1 MSQTNWFDQ
10 TPPWL
15 WWSFVPA
22 LGGGAIAY
30 AGVKSGSNI
39 WIGVGAGF
47 VASAIIVSSIPFL
60 PGFVASLIWIAQ
72 IATAFALKRA
82 YLTKTY
88 PKDLPLPEDSKLF
101 AAIAANRPKVD
112 INSCSKN
119 DLVNTLGLPIV
130 YANDIDSLRA
140 EGHIFTSL
148 EELHDVLEISNETL
162 KKIAP
167 IVVFSYDYRQESGY
181 SWKRINSMT
190 ADDLIA
196 MGMEPQVAAAIVQER
211 QLRGEFKSIMDIK
224 KRTGIPF
231 SAYRQLT

>member
-1 MSQTNWFDQ
+1 MSQPSWFDQ
-10 TPPWL
+10 TPSWV

-30 AGVKSGSNI
+30 AGVKTGSNV
-39 WIGVGAGF
+39 WIGIGAGF
-47 VASAIIVSSIPFL
+47 VTAGIVFYSSPYL
-60 PGFVASLIWIAQ
+60 SGFATIVWFAQ
-72 IATAFALKRA
+72 IATAFALKRE

-88 PKDLPLPEDSKLF
+88 PKHLPLPEDEKLF
-101 AAIAANRPKVD
+101 KAIAATRPKID

-119 DLVNTLGLPIV
+119 DLVNVLGLPIV

-148 EELHDVLEISNETL
+148 EELHDILEIPNATL
-162 KKIAP
+162 NKIESM
-167 IVVFSYDYRQESGY
+167 VVFSYDYRQESGY
-181 SWKRINSMT
+181 SWKRVNSMT
-190 ADDLIA
+190 ADDLMAI
-196 MGMEPQVAAAIVQER
+196 GMEPNVAIAITEER
-211 QLRGEFKSIMDIK
+211 KRRGEFKSIMDIK

>member
-1 MSQTNWFDQ
+1 MSQPSWFDQ
-10 TPPWL
+10 TPSWV

-47 VASAIIVSSIPFL
+47 VAAAIILSPISDTATAV
-60 PGFVASLIWIAQ
+60 IWITQ
-72 IATAFALKRA
+72 IATAFALKRQ

-88 PKDLPLPEDSKLF
+88 PKHLPLPEDPNLF
-101 AAIAANRPKVD
+101 QAIAANRPKIE

-119 DLVNTLGLPIV
+119 DLVNVLGLPID

-148 EELHDVLEISNETL
+148 EELHDILEIPNSTL
-162 KKIAP
+162 QKIAP
-167 IVVFSYDYRQESGY
+167 MVVFSYDYRQESGY
-181 SWKRINSMT
+181 SWKRVNSMT
-190 ADDLIA
+190 ADDLMAIGIESNIA
-196 MGMEPQVAAAIVQER
+196 IAIAEER
-211 QLRGEFKSIMDIK
+211 QRRGEFKSIMDVK

-231 SAYRQLT
+231 SAYKQLT